1 MSEKFY
7 ALLLRLYPAQ
17 FRKDYGNEAMQLF
30 RDRLEDERGLFPRLR
45 LWFDLVCDLAVSIP
59 REYLRPA
66 APRAVARASMVY
78 PGLYVIEHEPLRLS
92 ALFSGGVVTV
102 FAVGIVY
109 GALISQAQ
117 AVGAKKYSGG
127 LAGDG
132 NKPGIHET
140 GRFNSDSS
148 MGASA
153 GASLGGSSSGEAS
166 DNSNS

>member
-17 FRKDYGNEAMQLF
+17 FREDYGNEAMQLF
-30 RDRLEDERGLFPRLR
+30 RDRLEDERGFFPRLR
-45 LWFDLVCDLAVSIP
+45 LWFDLVCDLTVSIP
-59 REYLRPA
+59 REYFRSP

-78 PGLYVIEHEPLRLS
+78 PGLYVIEHEPLRLG

-109 GALISQAQ
+109 AGLMSQAH
-117 AVGAKKYSGG
+117 AIGAKNYSGG

-132 NKPGIHET
+132 NKPGV
-140 GRFNSDSS
+140 
-148 MGASA
+148 
-153 GASLGGSSSGEAS
+153 
-166 DNSNS
+166 

>member
-17 FRKDYGNEAMQLF
+17 FREDYGNEAMQLF

-109 GALISQAQ
+109 GALISQAH
-117 AVGAKKYSGG
+117 AIGARKYSPG

-132 NKPGIHET
+132 NKPGVHET
-140 GRFNSDSS
+140 GRFNSESRAVAGTS
-148 MGASA
+148 TGAA
-153 GASLGGSSSGEAS
+153 SSS
-166 DNSNS
+166 

>member
-17 FRKDYGNEAMQLF
+17 FREDYGNEAMQLF
-30 RDRLEDERGLFPRLR
+30 RDRLEDERGFLPRLR
-45 LWFDLVCDLAVSIP
+45 LWFDLAYDLTVSIP

-66 APRAVARASMVY
+66 SPRAVARASMVY

-102 FAVGIVY
+102 FAVGMVY
-109 GALISQAQ
+109 AALISQAQ
-117 AVGAKKYSGG
+117 AIGTKKYSGG

-132 NKPGIHET
+132 NKPGIHE
-140 GRFNSDSS
+140 RARMNSDS
-148 MGASA
+148 GAGYGPSA
-153 GASLGGSSSGEAS
+153 GALSSGTDTSA
-166 DNSNS
+166 